1 MSRTLILFLILSTG
15 SHVLAQEKK
24 QSGVATTQA
33 ATETE
38 RPKTEV
44 DQQIAKARERGET
57 VLVRCLEDCDKK
69 NAVEGD
75 LEAGRP
81 LVLPKPTYPALA
93 RRAKATGQVMV
104 QLLIDVDGTVLN
116 AVAVEGHPLLYAVS
130 VEAAKNSRF
139 SPTKLDGK
147 PVKVTGVISYNF
159 FSY

>member
-1 MSRTLILFLILSTG
+1 MGRLLSQGVTMSRTLILFLILSTG

-24 QSGVATTQA
+24 QSGV
-33 ATETE
+33 
-38 RPKTEV
+38 
-44 DQQIAKARERGET
+44 
-57 VLVRCLEDCDKK
+57 LVRCLEDCDKK

-75 LEAGRP
+75 LEAGRA

-93 RRAKATGQVMV
+93 RRAKATGQVLV

-147 PVKVTGVISYNF
+147 AVKVTGLISYNF